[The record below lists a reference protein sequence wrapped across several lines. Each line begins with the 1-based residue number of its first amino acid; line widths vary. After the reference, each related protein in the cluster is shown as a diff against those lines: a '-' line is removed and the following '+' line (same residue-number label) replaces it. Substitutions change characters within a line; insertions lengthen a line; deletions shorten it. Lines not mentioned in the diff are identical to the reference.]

1 MAEAAATQGEIAV
14 AVPLGFCGFGG
25 GQVARGACRR
35 QVGQAAQVGRK
46 GLDRR
51 GGLV

>member
-1 MAEAAATQGEIAV
+1 MPLGAAAQATEGGVV
-14 AVPLGFCGFGG
+14 ALGFCGFGG
-25 GQVARGACRR
+25 GQVARGAGRR

-51 GGLV
+51 GGLG